1 MYAEQHEEGETRKRG
16 ERYRQKRVRALKI
29 LDLMRSWEMDVDQR
43 RKSHASKR
51 RASDRREC
59 W

>member
-43 RKSHASKR
+43 RKSHANKR
-51 RASDRREC
+51 RASDR
-59 W
+59 